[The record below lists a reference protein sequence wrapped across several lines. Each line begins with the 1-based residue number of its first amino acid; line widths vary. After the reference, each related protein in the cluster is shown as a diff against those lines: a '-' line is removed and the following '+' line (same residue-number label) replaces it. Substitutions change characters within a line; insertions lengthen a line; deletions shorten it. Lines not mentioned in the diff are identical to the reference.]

1 MEVIG
6 IREIGAII
14 LRFLAFFENG
24 KVEYIKGTSIERGL
38 KNDRQ

>member
-1 MEVIG
+1 MGVIE

-14 LRFLAFFENG
+14 LGFLAFFENG

-38 KNDRQ
+38 KNDRR